1 MSARTAADGGLDDDR
16 GPSATCSAP
25 SCWEPAEPV
34 EIVGDDVEDEP
45 VLCEF
50 HRRAYLGVS
59 T

>member
-1 MSARTAADGGLDDDR
+1 MSARTASATADLDDSER
-16 GPSATCSAP
+16 VCCAP
-25 SCWEPAEPV
+25 SCWEPGQSV
-34 EIVGDDVEDEP
+34 EIAGDSSAPP

>member
-16 GPSATCSAP
+16 DRGPTCAAP
-25 SCWEPAEPV
+25 SCWEPVAIDGRGVSE
-34 EIVGDDVEDEP
+34 EP